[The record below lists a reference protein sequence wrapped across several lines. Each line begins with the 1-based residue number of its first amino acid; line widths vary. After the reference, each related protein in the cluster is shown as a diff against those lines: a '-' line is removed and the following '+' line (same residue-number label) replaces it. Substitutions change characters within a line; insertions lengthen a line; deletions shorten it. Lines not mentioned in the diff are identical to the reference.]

1 MIFMRVRL
9 IPYNCV
15 DGDVRKLVFSGF
27 KVSASKVR
35 GDGVNYYL
43 KECQGDLSGWIL
55 ECVKYPSVLEHIT
68 FTFYIEGIS
77 RVTSHQLIRCRKAS
91 YTQESQGYSPISK
104 EHVIPE
110 SIVETGFK
118 MKYRELIEEYFKPY
132 NEMINLGIPY
142 GDPRYVLPQAVT
154 TKSIMTVNL
163 RELLHIA
170 CLRLSKRA
178 RWEIKEL
185 VKEMIVIDEVSK
197 VLPEIRKLLESYCG
211 ESYDTLRF

>member
-15 DGDVRKLVFSGF
+15 DGDVRKLVFLGF

-35 GDGVNYYL
+35 ENEVDYYL
-43 KECQGDLSGWIL
+43 KEYQGDLSSWVL
-55 ECVKYPSVLEHIT
+55 ERVKYPSALEHIT

-77 RVTSHQLIRCRKAS
+77 RVTSHQLIRYRKAS
-91 YTQESQGYSPISK
+91 YTQESQRYSPISK
-104 EHVIPE
+104 EHIIPE
-110 SIVETGFK
+110 SIVKTGFK
-118 MKYRELIEEYFKPY
+118 MKYRELIEEYSKPY
-132 NEMINLGIPY
+132 NEMINPGIPY
-142 GDPRYVLPQAVT
+142 EDSRYVLPQAVT

-178 RWEIKEL
+178 LWKIKEL
-185 VKEMIVIDEVSK
+185 VKEMIDEVSK